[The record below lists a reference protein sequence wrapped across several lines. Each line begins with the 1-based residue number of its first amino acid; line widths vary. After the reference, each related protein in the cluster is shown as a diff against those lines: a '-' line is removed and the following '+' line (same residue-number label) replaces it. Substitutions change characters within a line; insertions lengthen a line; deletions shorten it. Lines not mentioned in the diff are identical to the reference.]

1 MRTAHGKYWK
11 KHKLFSIYYA
21 MNITME
27 ELIRIIREELTTF
40 AGGKGHLSYLGG
52 KLPVD
57 DTPPE
62 KDYPNPDVVAA
73 MIGDKEYSI
82 PDEETK
88 EPESDP
94 EPKAKIVYKI
104 KTV

>member
-1 MRTAHGKYWK
+1 MRMAHGKYWK

-40 AGGKGHLSYLGG
+40 AGGKGHLSY
-52 KLPVD
+52 
-57 DTPPE
+57 
-62 KDYPNPDVVAA
+62 PDVVAA
-73 MIGDKEYSI
+73 TIGDKEYSI